1 METACRNN
9 RTVVPVKNVSRFCGM
24 FIPAGRKIFVKRGLL
39 HNHFACCS
47 VSRFNNL
54 KSFWGLLHNHF
65 VCCSVSIFN
74 NLKSFCSLLHNH
86 FACCSVSILNN
97 LKSFCDLLHNHF
109 VCCSVSILKNLN
121 SLLGFVYGL
130 SVYIV
135 TRNNL
140 TVAIILN

>member
-1 METACRNN
+1 MKTACRNN

-39 HNHFACCS
+39 HNHF
-47 VSRFNNL
+47 L
-54 KSFWGLLHNHF
+54 
-65 VCCSVSIFN
+65 CCSVSIFN

-86 FACCSVSILNN
+86 FLCCSVSIFNN
-97 LKSFCDLLHNHF
+97 LNSFCSLLHNHF
-109 VCCSVSILKNLN
+109 ACCSVSILKNLN

>member
-24 FIPAGRKIFVKRGLL
+24 FIPAGRKIFLKRGLL

-47 VSRFNNL
+47 VSILKNL
-54 KSFWGLLHNHF
+54 YSLCGLLHNHF

-86 FACCSVSILNN
+86 FACCSVSIL
-97 LKSFCDLLHNHF
+97 
-109 VCCSVSILKNLN
+109 KNLN

>member
-47 VSRFNNL
+47 VS
-54 KSFWGLLHNHF
+54 
-65 VCCSVSIFN
+65 IFN

-86 FACCSVSILNN
+86 FACCSVSIFNN
-97 LKSFCDLLHNHF
+97 LNSFCSLLHNHF
-109 VCCSVSILKNLN
+109 ACCSVSILKNLN

-135 TRNNL
+135 TRYNL
-140 TVAIILN
+140 TIAIILN

>member
-47 VSRFNNL
+47 VSIFNNL
-54 KSFWGLLHNHF
+54 KSFCGLLHNHF

-74 NLKSFCSLLHNH
+74 NLNSFCGLLHNH
-86 FACCSVSILNN
+86 FACCSVSIL
-97 LKSFCDLLHNHF
+97 
-109 VCCSVSILKNLN
+109 KNLN
-121 SLLGFVYGL
+121 SLLSFVYGL

-135 TRNNL
+135 TRYNL

>member
-9 RTVVPVKNVSRFCGM
+9 RTVVPVKNVSRCCGM
-24 FIPAGRKIFVKRGLL
+24 FIPAGREIFVKR
-39 HNHFACCS
+39 
-47 VSRFNNL
+47 
-54 KSFWGLLHNHF
+54 GLLHNHF

-86 FACCSVSILNN
+86 FVCCSVSIFNN
-97 LKSFCDLLHNHF
+97 LNSFCGLLHNHF
-109 VCCSVSILKNLN
+109 ACCSVSILKNLN
-121 SLLGFVYGL
+121 SLLGFIYGL

-135 TRNNL
+135 TRYNL

>member
-39 HNHFACCS
+39 HNHF
-47 VSRFNNL
+47 L
-54 KSFWGLLHNHF
+54 
-65 VCCSVSIFN
+65 CCSVSIFN

-86 FACCSVSILNN
+86 FLCCSVSIFNN
-97 LKSFCDLLHNHF
+97 LNSFCSLLHNHF
-109 VCCSVSILKNLN
+109 ACCSVSILKNLN

>member
-39 HNHFACCS
+39 HNHF
-47 VSRFNNL
+47 
-54 KSFWGLLHNHF
+54 

-86 FACCSVSILNN
+86 FVCCSVSIFNN
-97 LKSFCDLLHNHF
+97 LNSFCGLLHNHF
-109 VCCSVSILKNLN
+109 ACCSVSILKNLN
-121 SLLGFVYGL
+121 SLLSFVYGL

>member
-47 VSRFNNL
+47 VSIFNNL
-54 KSFWGLLHNHF
+54 KSFCSLLHNYF
-65 VCCSVSIFN
+65 ACCSVSIFN

-86 FACCSVSILNN
+86 FACCSVSIL
-97 LKSFCDLLHNHF
+97 
-109 VCCSVSILKNLN
+109 KNLY

>member
-39 HNHFACCS
+39 HNHF
-47 VSRFNNL
+47 
-54 KSFWGLLHNHF
+54 

-74 NLKSFCSLLHNH
+74 NLYSLCGLLHNH
-86 FACCSVSILNN
+86 FACCSVSILKN
-97 LKSFCDLLHNHF
+97 LNSLCGLLHNHF
-109 VCCSVSILKNLN
+109 VCCSVSILKNLY

-130 SVYIV
+130 SVCIV